1 MANIANITIA
11 SDATVKVGK
20 KTFKLDDAVKHAV
33 AIYDAMWLLQ
43 SQMLDNYREI
53 GEILLG
59 LQTLFGND
67 KNAFGKFLEGSDLG
81 QMSRQDRSDAM
92 FLAAN
97 WTKVQKMNVNG
108 VLDTL
113 GVSAIRKRL
122 KAAEGKAT
130 GAGVRKADQKAGS
143 PKGEGKAEVAAVVE
157 PKPKA
162 LQTEEELAA
171 HVLVLLKENGLDF
184 FKFAKALTVLVKGA

>member
-20 KTFKLDDAVKHAV
+20 KSFKLDDAVKHAV

-59 LQTLFGND
+59 LQSLFADN
-67 KNAFGKFLEGSDLG
+67 KTAFGKFLEGSDLG

-97 WTKVQKMNVNG
+97 WTKVQKLNVNG
-108 VLDTL
+108 TLDTL

-143 PKGEGKAEVAAVVE
+143 PKGEGNGDVVAVE

-162 LQTEEELAA
+162 LQTEEELAD
-171 HVLVLLKENGLDF
+171 HVLLLLKENGLDF
-184 FKFAKALTVLVKGA
+184 FKFAKALTAKVKGA